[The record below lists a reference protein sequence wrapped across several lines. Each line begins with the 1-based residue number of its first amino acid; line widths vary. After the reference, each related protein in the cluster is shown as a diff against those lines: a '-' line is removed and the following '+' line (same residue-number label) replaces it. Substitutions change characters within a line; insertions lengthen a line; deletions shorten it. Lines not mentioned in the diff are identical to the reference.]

1 MRIFV
6 KFLFIDFAQEK
17 KSIQFDKNYVFS
29 LKTSLLKW
37 RPDYDSAADEYNK
50 AGKLIKLL
58 TVIFVISKIF
68 SVIINKIYSNGIQ
81 KRKTT

>member
-6 KFLFIDFAQEK
+6 KFYFIDFVFKK

-50 AGKLIKLL
+50 AGKLFLL
-58 TVIFVISKIF
+58 L
-68 SVIINKIYSNGIQ
+68 IYFFGLFN
-81 KRKTT
+81 

>member
-1 MRIFV
+1 MLIFV
-6 KFLFIDFAQEK
+6 KIYFIDFVFKK

-50 AGKLIKLL
+50 AGKLIKLFKPF
-58 TVIFVISKIF
+58 FVIS
-68 SVIINKIYSNGIQ
+68 N
-81 KRKTT
+81 